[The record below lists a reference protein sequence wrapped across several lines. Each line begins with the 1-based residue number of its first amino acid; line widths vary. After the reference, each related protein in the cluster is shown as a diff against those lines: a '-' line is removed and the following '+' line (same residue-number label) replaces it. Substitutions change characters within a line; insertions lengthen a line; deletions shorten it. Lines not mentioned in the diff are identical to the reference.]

1 MAFLHLDS
9 VSYRYPGRSEYAV
22 KETSLQLDRGEVVSL
37 TGLNGSGKST
47 LARLILGLLHPQSGH
62 VYVEGRPIGSMPL
75 PERGRKLGYILQN
88 PGQMLFTDSVYNE
101 VAFGLRWQGLKG
113 EALARACRESLKL
126 FQLWDLRNSMPLLLS
141 EGQKQL
147 VAICAVMALKPPFL
161 ILDEPAKS
169 IDSFRKALLAGIL
182 QKINRQGTGILLIS
196 HERSIIEALDGKEIR
211 MHKGVITAA

>member
-1 MAFLHLDS
+1 MAFLHLEN

-22 KETSLQLDRGEVVSL
+22 KETCLQLNRGEAVAL

-47 LARLILGLLHPQSGH
+47 LARLILGLLQPQSGK
-62 VYVEGRPIGSMPL
+62 VYVEGRSVTSMPL
-75 PERGRKLGYILQN
+75 AERGRKLGYILQN

-113 EALARACRESLKL
+113 EALAHACRESLEL
-126 FQLWDLRNSMPLLLS
+126 FRIWDLKDHMPLLLS

-169 IDSFRKALLAGIL
+169 IDSFRKALLAGML
-182 QKINRQGTGILLIS
+182 RKVNRQGTGILLIS
-196 HERSIIEALDGKEIR
+196 HERSIIEALGGKEIR